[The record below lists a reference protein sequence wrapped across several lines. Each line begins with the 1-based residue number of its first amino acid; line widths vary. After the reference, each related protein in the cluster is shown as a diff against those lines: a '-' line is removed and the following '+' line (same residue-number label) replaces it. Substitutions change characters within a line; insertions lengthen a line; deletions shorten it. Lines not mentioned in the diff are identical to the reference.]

1 MDSLVKD
8 LEEGGLQKG
17 LAGGNVLV
25 GGDVR
30 YKMRRLDVAAVKEE
44 GVGDGDEEDGRDK
57 VAELAAALVGYGG
70 GEAALAAYFFRLD
83 VGEARA
89 FHCREMEF
97 DVGLGRGS
105 VRCEVFRELEG
116 GEGEA

>member
-44 GVGDGDEEDGRDK
+44 GVGGGDEEDGRDK
-57 VAELAAALVGYGG
+57 VTELIAVLAGDGG
-70 GEAALAAYFFRLD
+70 GEAALLADFFRLPI
-83 VGEARA
+83 GEDIA
-89 FHCREMEF
+89 FRCREVEL
-97 DVGLGRGS
+97 DVGLGRGG
-105 VRCEVFRELEG
+105 VRR
-116 GEGEA
+116 